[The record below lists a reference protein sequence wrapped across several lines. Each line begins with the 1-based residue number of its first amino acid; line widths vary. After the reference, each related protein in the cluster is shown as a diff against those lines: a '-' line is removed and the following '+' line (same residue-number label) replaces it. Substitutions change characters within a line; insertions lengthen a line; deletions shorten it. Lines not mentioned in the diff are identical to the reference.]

1 MRSAVR
7 RARVYLFEFRGLKHA
22 LLCRRAG
29 AVVGK
34 QAGQSFSS
42 LREGVQQETEYIT
55 KRINNGLGYVQS
67 GPRHV
72 QSVLA
77 RLQKRIEETRLQALL
92 EVCAFASLPL
102 YFEYAALPPCQARIL
117 VMTSVV
123 ESRIA
128 LAAYCLHRVHLAL
141 AQMLRISVLYGHAG
155 RKGCTSG
162 RPDRT
167 TASRGGTS
175 GAPIPAVV
183 GLD

>member
-1 MRSAVR
+1 M
-7 RARVYLFEFRGLKHA
+7 

-72 QSVLA
+72 QLVLA

-92 EVCAFASLPL
+92 EVLPL
-102 YFEYAALPPCQARIL
+102 FLPHLISC
-117 VMTSVV
+117 
-123 ESRIA
+123 
-128 LAAYCLHRVHLAL
+128 LAAPSEHLHID
-141 AQMLRISVLYGHAG
+141 ISA
-155 RKGCTSG
+155 
-162 RPDRT
+162 
-167 TASRGGTS
+167 
-175 GAPIPAVV
+175 
-183 GLD
+183 